1 MVRVTK
7 LTDYGIALM
16 TCLAKGRFGQQFTA
30 QELSRAMKLPLP
42 TVRKILKILAKA
54 DLLKSTRGA
63 TGGYSL
69 ARDPR
74 EISLL
79 QMIAVLEGPVAM
91 TECSAGDGCHCSLE
105 KICGLKEN
113 WNWINKQLESTL
125 NGYNLAQMAGSLADD
140 SPLTIDR

>member
-16 TCLAKGRFGQQFTA
+16 TCLAKGLPGQQFTA
-30 QELSRAMKLPLP
+30 QDLARSMRLPLP
-42 TVRKILKILAKA
+42 TVRKTLKILTRA
-54 DLLKSTRGA
+54 DLLESTRGA
-63 TGGYSL
+63 GGGYSL
-69 ARDPR
+69 ARDPE

-79 QMIAVLEGPVAM
+79 EMISALEGSLAM
-91 TECSAGDGCHCSLE
+91 TECSAGEGCHCSLE

-125 NGYNLAQMAGSLADD
+125 REYNLAQMAGSL
-140 SPLTIDR
+140 DR